1 MKIYTKLHEVIDG
14 VQFFDTI
21 ILYREKGTVPLEHY
35 FTNNDNL
42 KSEIRELS
50 YIYNGKPF
58 IFLSDNGVFAKNKID
73 YASRLLVESFLKLVN
88 TREKNCN
95 LLDVGCGYG
104 YMGIVI
110 GGVLGCCIDL
120 VDVNKRAVHLSER
133 NIKLNNVKGRAFI
146 SNAYESV
153 KNKYKYIITNP
164 PIRAG
169 KDVVLDI
176 LANAKGHLEDG
187 GELWFVINKDQG
199 AKSIK
204 KIMDECYKVE
214 VVAKSKGFFVFCAK
228 ID

>member
-1 MKIYTKLHEVIDG
+1 M
-14 VQFFDTI
+14 
-21 ILYREKGTVPLEHY
+21 PLEHY
-35 FTNNDNL
+35 FTNNNNL

-58 IFLSDNGVFAKNKID
+58 TFLSDNGVFAKNKID
-73 YASRLLVESFLKLVN
+73 YASKLLVESFLKLVD
-88 TREKNCN
+88 TRVEDCN

-110 GGVLGCCIDL
+110 GGILKCNVDL

-133 NIKLNNVKGRAFI
+133 NIKLNNVKGRAFE
-146 SNAYESV
+146 SNAYECV

-169 KDVVLDI
+169 KDVVLNI
-176 LANAKGHLEDG
+176 LANAKGHLLDDG
-187 GELWFVINKDQG
+187 EIWFVINKDQG

-204 KIMDECYKVE
+204 KIMDEYYKVE

>member
-1 MKIYTKLHEVIDG
+1 M
-14 VQFFDTI
+14 
-21 ILYREKGTVPLEHY
+21 PLEHY

-110 GGVLGCCIDL
+110 GGVFGCCIDL